1 MPQITRTGKSPR
13 KQYRNAIPKSL
24 SLLTLSLLL
33 LVAGLLLT
41 LTGVAE
47 QLTPSAAAASPSS
60 GTISPANPVINYTG
74 GPFAVSNPSSP
85 IGENPPVCTPDIC
98 SQFALTVD
106 VPEGDS
112 SYVVNVRVGWTN
124 GGTTTQGNTN
134 SDYDLYIYKPDVTSV
149 LMVARG
155 GGQDNPESATFDA
168 EAGTYTIYVVPY
180 DVAPDVPFS
189 GAITLSR
196 RSAGPRPTPSPAL
209 PPGSPRYF
217 AYAPPSGLG
226 AIAGEPTIGVNWN
239 TGKVMFIAFLETLQ
253 VTFDDSSSPAKA
265 TWLNKPAINTT
276 ARTLDPI
283 LFTDGDIGPTRTNRT
298 FASQLLG
305 KASAMAFTDD
315 DGETW
320 TPSQGSGI
328 NSGVD
333 HQTIGGGP
341 YARNADGTLKGNAIQ
356 RPGPDGKI
364 YPHAI
369 YYASQDI
376 GLAQIA
382 RSDDGGFTFGV
393 AVPMYNLTQC
403 SGLHGQIKVAGDGT
417 VYIPVPDCNGQQ
429 GLAVSTDNGMTW
441 AVRTIPGSTSS
452 ASDPSV
458 GIGTDGTLYYGYA
471 DADDSTPKVAVS
483 TDRGQTWL
491 YSKDVGAAA
500 GIKNVAFPAVVA
512 GDGDRAAMFFLGSL
526 SGGSEGVGE
535 DLGAFDG
542 SWFGYIATTYDRGQT
557 WVTVLAT
564 PNDPVQLGPICG
576 QGTLCADG
584 SRELLDFNDATV
596 DKQGRV
602 LAAFADGCIT
612 AGCIQGVD
620 KNGDGR
626 VNGHDN
632 DQTQRGAIIRQ
643 SGGRGLFAAYD
654 GPLTTAPAAPQVVAS
669 KGDSGVNLS
678 WTTPDNGGSE
688 ITGYK
693 VYRGAQGLPATLV
706 ATVGGDVHSFAD
718 TTTGSNYYQVS
729 AVNAVGEGARSA
741 AAIPAV
747 IESPCKAPGVTV
759 LTDSSDAAPNTPP
772 VASANIKSLHVAE
785 PYADGASK
793 LVFTVK
799 LGAGAFP
806 ANSQLYV
813 IWNRLRPDEKHDRN
827 YVAMKTDLTG
837 ARSFEHGR
845 VNHGLTIPPPPE
857 QLDGNH
863 GNIPT
868 RFGAAEGT
876 YDPVTGVLTITIA
889 NDKVDNPTAGQ
900 SLLGLE
906 VRTFVGRNDSL
917 LISQSITSDFAAG
930 GNYQLAGNNSCL
942 LPPSAPTAL
951 AASSPVKAVINLSWS
966 DNSAD
971 EDSFLIERSTSPD
984 GGFEQ
989 IATARANATGYT
1001 DTSIQRR
1008 VTYYYRVR
1016 AAKGVTRS
1024 GYSNVASARTK

>member
-1 MPQITRTGKSPR
+1 MPQIKRAR
-13 KQYRNAIPKSL
+13 KNLFP
-24 SLLTLSLLL
+24 LLATC
-33 LVAGLLLT
+33 LLLT
-41 LTGVAE
+41 LAGAMARFT
-47 QLTPSAAAASPSS
+47 LSAAAAGPSS
-60 GTISPANPVINYTG
+60 GTISPANPVLNFTG

-85 IGENPPVCTPDIC
+85 VGENPPVCTPDIC
-98 SQFALTVD
+98 GQFALTVD
-106 VPEGDS
+106 VPANDT
-112 SYVVNVRVGWTN
+112 SYKVNVRVGWTN
-124 GGTTTQGNTN
+124 SGTTTQQSTNT
-134 SDYDLYIYKPDVTSV
+134 DYDLYVYKPDVTGV
-149 LMVARG
+149 FTVAQG
-155 GGQDNPESATFDA
+155 GGGDNPESATFDA
-168 EAGTYTIYVVPY
+168 VAGSYTIYVVPY
-180 DVAPDVPFS
+180 DVSPSVPFS
-189 GAITLSR
+189 GTITLTQ
-196 RSAGPRPTPSPAL
+196 RSAEPRPTPTPAL
-209 PPGSPRYF
+209 PPSSPRYF
-217 AYAPPSGLG
+217 TYTPPSGLG
-226 AIAGEPTIGVNWN
+226 ATAGEPTIGVNWN

-253 VTFDDSSSPAKA
+253 VTFDDSSSPARA
-265 TWLNKPAINTT
+265 TWVNKPAIHTT
-276 ARTLDPI
+276 VRSLDPI

-341 YARNADGTLKGNAIQ
+341 YAKNEDGSLKGNAVR
-356 RPGPDGKI
+356 RPGPDGKL

-417 VYIPVPDCNGQQ
+417 VYIPVPNCNGQQ
-429 GLAVSTDNGMTW
+429 GLAVSTDNGMSW
-441 AVRTIPGSTSS
+441 VVRTIPGSSSS

-471 DADDSTPKVAVS
+471 DANDSTPKVAVS
-483 TDRGQTWL
+483 TDRGATWL
-491 YSKDVGAAA
+491 YSKDVGVSV

-526 SGGSEGVGE
+526 SGGAEGVGE

-542 SWFGYIATTYDRGQT
+542 AWYGYIATTYDRGNT

-612 AGCIQGVD
+612 AACIQGVD

-643 SGGRGLFAAYD
+643 SGGRGLFAQYD
-654 GPLTTAPAAPQVVAS
+654 GPLSTAPAAPRVVAS
-669 KGDSGVNLS
+669 KGEYGVSVS
-678 WTTPDNGGSE
+678 WSTPDNGGYE

-693 VYRGAQGLPATLV
+693 VYRGPQGGPATLI
-706 ATVGGDVHSFAD
+706 ATVGGDVHTYAD
-718 TTTGSNYYQVS
+718 SAAGSNYYQVS
-729 AVNAVGEGARSA
+729 AVNANGEGARST
-741 AAIPAV
+741 PATPV
-747 IESPCKAPGVTV
+747 VTESPCKLPGVTV
-759 LTDSSDAAPNTPP
+759 LTDASDSAPNVPP
-772 VASANIKSLHVAE
+772 VPAVDVKSLHIAE
-785 PYADGASK
+785 PYSGGATK

-806 ANSQLYV
+806 PNSQLFV
-813 IWNRLRPDEKHDRN
+813 IWNRPVPDDYHDRN
-827 YVAMKTDLTG
+827 YVAMKTNLMG
-837 ARSFEHGR
+837 AQSFEYGR
-845 VNHGLTIPPPPE
+845 VNKPLPLPPGPE
-857 QLDGNH
+857 HLDGNH

-868 RFGAAEGT
+868 KFGDADSGS
-876 YDPVTGVLTITIA
+876 YDPATGTLRIVI
-889 NDKVDNPTAGQ
+889 DGSKVENPAPGQ
-900 SLLGLE
+900 SLLSLE

-917 LISQSITSDFAAG
+917 LPISQTVANDFAAG
-930 GNYQLAGNNSCL
+930 GNYELVGNNSCL
-942 LPPSAPTAL
+942 LPPAAPTAL
-951 AASSPVKAVINLSWS
+951 AAQSPVKGVINLSWA
-966 DNSAD
+966 DNSPD
-971 EDSFLIERSTSPD
+971 EDSFLIERSTSVD

-989 IATARANATGYT
+989 IATARAGATNYT
-1001 DTSIQRR
+1001 DTSVQRR

-1016 AAKGVTRS
+1016 AAKGTTRS
-1024 GYSNVASARTK
+1024 GYSNVASVRTK